1 MPMIDALIPADSLTP
16 AAEAQLFK
24 ELTDILIKAEGYDP
38 GSPRARNVT
47 VLNLHRPAAVFV
59 GGEPAT
65 LPRYRIIPTV
75 PEGQYTDESRKALVR
90 EITEAFARAENTTFE
105 DIAPRVWVFPTEIPD
120 GQWGS
125 RGATWPLADIHAMLV
140 DDPTQRSVGAA
151 RLARRRREKARAIL
165 EAVLD
170 AVRHSHGPNSPSD
183 RRVAG

>member
-16 AAEAQLFK
+16 AAEAQLFR

-38 GSPRARNVT
+38 SSQLARNVT
-47 VLNLHRPAAVFV
+47 VLNLHRPAGVFV
-59 GGEPAT
+59 GGEPST

-75 PEGQYTDESRKALVR
+75 PEGQYTNESRKTLVR

-125 RGATWPLADIHAMLV
+125 RGSTWTIADIHAILV
-140 DDPTQRSVGAA
+140 NDPAKRSVGEA
-151 RLARRRREKARAIL
+151 RLARRRREKARSMLA
-165 EAVLD
+165 AALD
-170 AVRHSHGPNSPSD
+170 AARHGSSEGD
-183 RRVAG
+183 RE